1 MKLIADNRDE
11 MDRRNDVAKAYVDRI
26 YEYENKHSKKLQAK
40 RYLETKVFPP
50 QVGCYNN
57 I

>member
-1 MKLIADNRDE
+1 MKPIADNRDE